1 MTLRLVKIVSE
12 NLPLNCEE
20 IFHQSQLEGR
30 FPSLDDFLLLGV
42 PWLSVWNEERIFVLQ
57 GSVQTTQ

>member
-12 NLPLNCEE
+12 NLPLNCEQ
-20 IFHQSQLEGR
+20 IFHQSQLEG
-30 FPSLDDFLLLGV
+30 LDDFLVLGV
-42 PWLSVWNEERIFVLQ
+42 PWLSVWNEERIVVLQ